1 MIILQ
6 ADLSKIESKSK
17 QNKTTF
23 RTKIKA
29 FQGLFETILYK
40 LYKQS
45 LPVQTSFI

>member
-40 LYKQS
+40 QS
-45 LPVQTSFI
+45 LPVQGSFL